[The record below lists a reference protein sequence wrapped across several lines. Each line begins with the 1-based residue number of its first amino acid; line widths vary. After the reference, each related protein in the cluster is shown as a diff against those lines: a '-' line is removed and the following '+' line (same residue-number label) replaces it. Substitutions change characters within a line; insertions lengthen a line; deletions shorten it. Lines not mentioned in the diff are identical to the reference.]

1 MSGKRYTEEFK
12 REAVKQ
18 VLERGYSA
26 LEVSERLGVANKSIY
41 DWIAKYGNQKSPQEQ
56 AELEKEQAENRRLRA
71 ELRRVTEERD
81 ILKKA
86 AAFFANMPE

>member
-12 REAVKQ
+12 REAVRQ
-18 VLERGYSA
+18 VIERGHSA
-26 LEVSERLGVANKSIY
+26 LDVSDRLGVSNKSIY
-41 DWIAKYGNQKSPQEQ
+41 DWIAKYGNQKSPEEQ
-56 AELEKEQAENRRLRA
+56 AELAREQAENKRLRA

-86 AAFFANMPE
+86 AAFFANQPE